1 MKKRKYAII
10 EIGSNNTKTH
20 IYEGNYLILENNT
33 TIEFKKHY
41 QQNKQISS
49 EDLEKLYAVIEKMRE
64 YTLNLHIYGC
74 SIFRNMSTDELAKIN
89 QELERRFSLSIE
101 VVTQEQEAEYTA
113 LGCYYGLNYKKNIC
127 IFIGGGGLGYLVF
140 SGIRTVNNYQILAGA
155 IPACLLALT
164 VDYLIGIIE
173 KLVTPISLQKGKN
186 IDKKLL
192 KKKRLHQKIIL
203 IVSTVILL
211 IIFAFT
217 YFTSNKNTDAI
228 VVGSKDF
235 TEQNVLCYMVSDAI
249 KDKTGYDV
257 IENCNLGGTQVCFEA
272 LKRGDIDLY
281 IDYTGTVYGDTLNYE
296 PITDIEE
303 VYNTVKD
310 DLANNYNLIVLEQM
324 GFNNTYTL
332 AVKRETAEQYNL
344 KTMSDLARV
353 SRNMIIS
360 PSLEFINREDG
371 LDRVNSVYGY
381 SFKDVIGIDG
391 SPRYTALINNES
403 DVVDAFATDGLL
415 KKFNL
420 VVLEDDKNA
429 FPPYYAIP
437 IVRNETLEKYPEIEG
452 VLTSLGSKLNNDIM
466 SELNYQVDELGEN
479 PRDVAREF
487 LDSIDF

>member
-1 MKKRKYAII
+1 
-10 EIGSNNTKTH
+10 
-20 IYEGNYLILENNT
+20 
-33 TIEFKKHY
+33 
-41 QQNKQISS
+41 
-49 EDLEKLYAVIEKMRE
+49 
-64 YTLNLHIYGC
+64 
-74 SIFRNMSTDELAKIN
+74 
-89 QELERRFSLSIE
+89 
-101 VVTQEQEAEYTA
+101 
-113 LGCYYGLNYKKNIC
+113 
-127 IFIGGGGLGYLVF
+127 
-140 SGIRTVNNYQILAGA
+140 
-155 IPACLLALT
+155 
-164 VDYLIGIIE
+164 
-173 KLVTPISLQKGKN
+173 
-186 IDKKLL
+186 
-192 KKKRLHQKIIL
+192 
-203 IVSTVILL
+203 
-211 IIFAFT
+211 
-217 YFTSNKNTDAI
+217 
-228 VVGSKDF
+228 
-235 TEQNVLCYMVSDAI
+235 
-249 KDKTGYDV
+249 
-257 IENCNLGGTQVCFEA
+257 
-272 LKRGDIDLY
+272 
-281 IDYTGTVYGDTLNYE
+281 
-296 PITDIEE
+296 
-303 VYNTVKD
+303 
-310 DLANNYNLIVLEQM
+310 M